1 MDYLFL
7 SHVLSILSYNSNMK
21 KAKAELSMSDRT
33 IERIEEKFLLTRQQK
48 TALIKAIKK
57 QLNHDEFYKEEV
69 LSLYLDTD
77 NYDLAVK
84 SLDKPD
90 FRIKVRVRSY
100 NVPTRS
106 KRVFFEVKTKLKVDN
121 RRVGNKRR
129 LVIPLK
135 DFYAYIEKGADL
147 EKIAEKASKGDAQQI
162 QVAREL
168 DYMVKHYKLKPQLLI
183 VSDRTAYSGKDDKGF
198 RLTFDENL
206 RFRTTKLKLEKGGD
220 GEKYF
225 PNTADPK
232 HSIIMEVKTMNA
244 MPPWFVAELN
254 KLHTYPIRFSK
265 YGKIYQLIIKRKEK
279 NV

>member
-1 MDYLFL
+1 
-7 SHVLSILSYNSNMK
+7 MK
-21 KAKAELSMSDRT
+21 KAKAELSKSDRT
-33 IERIEEKFLLTRQQK
+33 IERIEEKFLITKQQK
-48 TALIKAIKK
+48 TALMKAINKR
-57 QLNHDEFYKEEV
+57 LDHDEFYKEEI

-90 FRIKVRVRSY
+90 FRMKVRARAY
-100 NVPTRS
+100 DVPTRS
-106 KRVFFEVKTKLKVDN
+106 KRIFFEVKTKLKVKG
-121 RRVGNKRR
+121 RRIGNKRR

-135 DFYAYIEKGADL
+135 DFYAYMEKGADL
-147 EKIAEKASKGDAQQI
+147 EKITDKVSKGDMQQL

-168 DYMVKHYKLKPQLLI
+168 DYIVKHYELKPQLLI
-183 VSDRTAYSGKDDKGF
+183 VSDRTAYRGKDDKGF

-206 RFRTTKLKLEKGGD
+206 RFRTKNLKLEKGGD

-225 PNTADPK
+225 PTTSDPK
-232 HSIIMEVKTMNA
+232 RSVIMEVKTMHA
-244 MPPWFVAELN
+244 MPPWFVAEVD

-265 YGKIYQLIIKRKEK
+265 YGKIYQLITKRKEK